1 MSVGWIFLSAWMFFL
16 PGWIL
21 PARVAVIWQHRCYF
35 TDILNPSV
43 HSLSSTVGVSKV
55 MFQAAFFCRVTLTPF
70 VFAIYCSLQISSVL
84 HILSWALLVLSVHA
98 HSTCTHCTFSL
109 SLASSVW
116 PTRPRHI
123 WRGGEAPRLQE
134 ENTSFVRW
142 VTLSAAERHGD
153 VWPTSL
159 ATVTGSL
166 SDILILLI
174 LILLIEEFGS
184 TVC

>member
-1 MSVGWIFLSAWMFFL
+1 MFFL

-21 PARVAVIWQHRCYF
+21 PARVAVIWQHRGYF
-35 TDILNPSV
+35 RGVVLSSDILSPSV
-43 HSLSSTVGVSKV
+43 HSLSSTVGLFKV
-55 MFQAAFFCRVTLTPF
+55 KFQAAFFSDLTLTPF
-70 VFAIYCSLQISSVL
+70 VFAIYSSLQISSVL
-84 HILSWALLVLSVHA
+84 PTLSRALFVLSVHA

-109 SLASSVW
+109 PLASSVW

-142 VTLSAAERHGD
+142 VTLSAAARHGD

-159 ATVTGSL
+159 AAVNCL
-166 SDILILLI
+166 HAMCCHVYMCLFKIA
-174 LILLIEEFGS
+174 
-184 TVC
+184 VWQV